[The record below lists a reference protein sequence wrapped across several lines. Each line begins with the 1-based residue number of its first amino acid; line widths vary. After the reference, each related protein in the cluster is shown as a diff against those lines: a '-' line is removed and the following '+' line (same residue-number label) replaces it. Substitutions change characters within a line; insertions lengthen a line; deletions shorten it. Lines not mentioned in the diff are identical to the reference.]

1 MFRLRTDP
9 WRALAVMGGV
19 AYPPLVYLG
28 ISTVSPVAI
37 TVLGLSLL
45 ALRLVAVRRSAEAL
59 PWMVAFLLAAIMLS
73 GSLILAPDLAIRAY
87 PVLVSL
93 AVAGVFA
100 VSLVFPPTVIERI
113 ARIHEPELPAAGV
126 AYTRKVTGI
135 WLIFLLGNTAVSA
148 ATGLWGTLEIW
159 TLWNGLL
166 SYVLMGGLFAGEFIY
181 RKLARRR
188 GDAPHPALRPAD
200 RR

>member
-1 MFRLRTDP
+1 MFRLGTNP
-9 WRALAVMGGV
+9 WFALAVLGGV

-28 ISTVSPVAI
+28 MSAVSPTALAA
-37 TVLGLSLL
+37 LGLGLL
-45 ALRLVAVRRSAEAL
+45 ALRLAAVRRSAEVAH
-59 PWMVAFLLAAIMLS
+59 WMVAFLLAVIVLAV
-73 GSLILAPDLAIRAY
+73 SLILAPELAVKAY

-100 VSLVFPPTVIERI
+100 VSLLFPPTVVERI
-113 ARIHEPELPAAGV
+113 ARLREPDLAAAGV
-126 AYTRKVTGI
+126 AYTRRVTGI
-135 WLIFLLGNTAVSA
+135 WLAFLLGNAAVSA

-166 SYVLMGGLFAGEFIY
+166 SYVLMGGLFAGELMY

-188 GDAPHPALRPAD
+188 AGCATSGSPSC
-200 RR
+200 